1 MTDEQIIQKA
11 REAGMTGE
19 ATPAVIEFVRNL
31 LEAEIEACAK
41 VCEQGV
47 QYQHPTVRGHII
59 KNFGKSE
66 LLAKAIRERTQA

>member
-31 LEAEIEACAK
+31 LKAEIEACAK
-41 VCEQGV
+41 VCEKDDSMRWSGAA
-47 QYQHPTVRGHII
+47 
-59 KNFGKSE
+59 N
-66 LLAKAIRERTQA
+66 AIRARKSI

>member
-31 LEAEIEACAK
+31 LEAEIEACAI
-41 VCEQGV
+41 VCDDINAWNMDDPASTAAE
-47 QYQHPTVRGHII
+47 
-59 KNFGKSE
+59 
-66 LLAKAIRERTQA
+66 AIRARKSL

>member
-41 VCEQGV
+41 VCDDWPNGRDDV
-47 QYQHPTVRGHII
+47 CSV
-59 KNFGKSE
+59 
-66 LLAKAIRERTQA
+66 AAAIRARGQA

>member
-41 VCEQGV
+41 VCEDEDVASTDDAIGV
-47 QYQHPTVRGHII
+47 QLCIAESIRAR
-59 KNFGKSE
+59 KS
-66 LLAKAIRERTQA
+66 I

>member
-31 LEAEIEACAK
+31 LEAEIEACANTARLALQHIHK
-41 VCEQGV
+41 VGE
-47 QYQHPTVRGHII
+47 IAE
-59 KNFGKSE
+59 S
-66 LLAKAIRERTQA
+66 AIRARKSI

>member
-1 MTDEQIIQKA
+1 MTDEQIIQRA

-41 VCEQGV
+41 VCDDLDAWNMDD
-47 QYQHPTVRGHII
+47 PASTAI
-59 KNFGKSE
+59 
-66 LLAKAIRERTQA
+66 KAIRARKSI

>member
-1 MTDEQIIQKA
+1 MTDEQIIQRA

-41 VCEQGV
+41 ICEEVGDKDDTF
-47 QYQHPTVRGHII
+47 YREE
-59 KNFGKSE
+59 SR
-66 LLAKAIRERTQA
+66 ASDCAYAIRARKSL

>member
-41 VCEQGV
+41 VCEDLDAWNMDDPASTAV
-47 QYQHPTVRGHII
+47 
-59 KNFGKSE
+59 
-66 LLAKAIRERTQA
+66 KAIRARKSI